1 VWLIFSGAHDTHFQ
15 RIPAECLQGVSIA
28 SVNWPGARFTGV
40 RATPLVVLLVLMW
53 VVTVHLGSFVCRL
66 SQCLGGILLDIV
78 FQESGKRSS

>member
-1 VWLIFSGAHDTHFQ
+1 VWLIVSEAHHTHSQ

-53 VVTVHLGSFVCRL
+53 VVTVHLGSFVCR
-66 SQCLGGILLDIV
+66 SQCLGGILLDVV
-78 FQESGKRSS
+78 FQESGKRSP